1 MEIPREYPIA
11 TNPKVSS
18 PSAMALEAVAGV
30 SLYDWE
36 SDEATEDIV
45 KHMRK
50 TDGHIVG
57 NSHVVETYL
66 QVG

>member
-1 MEIPREYPIA
+1 
-11 TNPKVSS
+11 
-18 PSAMALEAVAGV
+18 MALEAVLGV